1 VARVEGK
8 SVGIALWY
16 SALDDAVV
24 LLQMIPGNETRVVK
38 MMNRI
43 AELGPTIVMGRGEN
57 LHTSGHAYRDELVRH
72 LIRMLQFV
80 RFAKNV
86 NIVVLY
92 LRKLKKIF

>member
-1 VARVEGK
+1 M
-8 SVGIALWY
+8 L
-16 SALDDAVV
+16 LV
-24 LLQMIPGNETRVVK
+24 LPQMIPGNETRVVK

-80 RFAKNV
+80 RFAKTLTLFF
-86 NIVVLY
+86 IPA
-92 LRKLKKIF
+92 KSKIKNFKYYKVHA